1 MIAGF
6 CDIKKDDIVK
16 CGGKGASLIR
26 LTEAGLPVPPGY
38 ILTEGSDASEVRA
51 ITGSLKGT
59 YAVRS
64 SALNEDGS
72 EASFAGAYETL
83 TDVKPEDIEQAVRY
97 VQDSASSRR
106 VEEYARS
113 RDVEKEGIA
122 VVIQEFVKPEFA
134 GVVFTSDVI
143 TGSAARMTGN
153 YVKGEGELLVSGNAD
168 AKEFFFDAMK
178 YSYEGDEEFSPY
190 AKKLF
195 RYCAKIRDLWGMPM
209 DIEWAVSGGKVYIL
223 QARPITTLR
232 GGDEKT
238 YCLNGSLRGEL
249 LLTKTNV
256 GEIFMRPV
264 SPLTYSIMGK
274 VSNALGMPYFI
285 DNIMGQAYL
294 NVSVT
299 CSAFMALG
307 MSRKRASSAIKDIAG
322 TLPEGTEIPVFPMSG
337 RKMWGTLLHLLRPK
351 KKKKDMGLSA
361 VPKIRQMIASTD
373 TAEGLYDLWNDVGI
387 PFINTSLGEVVKG
400 ANLLPL
406 FATRSSIEKV
416 CGEELATRLLAGSLG
431 VIDSM
436 KPMLL
441 LEDLAEGKIT
451 SEEYV
456 NQCGHRHVNEMELML
471 PYPYED
477 PSFPQNAL
485 ERHRESG
492 INVHEMKK
500 AQEQESQ
507 KARDEFAQ
515 SYPGKVRWLDKK
527 ISKFNKAN
535 AAREHVRSEGVRIF
549 CVLREY
555 YLKCG
560 SVLGIGEDVFMLTF
574 DEVLECLQGDREAL
588 GLIAARRS
596 SYEKYLTYP
605 SFPNVI
611 IGRFDPD
618 EWMNDPDR
626 RSDIFIAGDDGSAG
640 SSDDVKGFAGAAGR
654 VTAKVRVISDIND
667 AEQLEKGEVLV
678 TTATNIGW
686 TTIFPRAA
694 AIITD
699 IGAPLSHAAIVAREF
714 GIPAVVGCGNAT
726 TVLKTGDVVTVDG
739 SKGIVMVVEKA

>member
-178 YSYEGDEEFSPY
+178 YSYEGEEEFSPY

-285 DNIMGQAYL
+285 DNMMGQAYL
-294 NVSVT
+294 NVSVPPRDPDPRCRT
-299 CSAFMALG
+299 RPPRGSADG
-307 MSRKRASSAIKDIAG
+307 
-322 TLPEGTEIPVFPMSG
+322 SG
-337 RKMWGTLLHLLRPK
+337 RYAAGNHDPVLRP
-351 KKKKDMGLSA
+351 
-361 VPKIRQMIASTD
+361 R
-373 TAEGLYDLWNDVGI
+373 W
-387 PFINTSLGEVVKG
+387 
-400 ANLLPL
+400 PL
-406 FATRSSIEKV
+406 R
-416 CGEELATRLLAGSLG
+416 
-431 VIDSM
+431 
-436 KPMLL
+436 
-441 LEDLAEGKIT
+441 
-451 SEEYV
+451 
-456 NQCGHRHVNEMELML
+456 
-471 PYPYED
+471 
-477 PSFPQNAL
+477 
-485 ERHRESG
+485 
-492 INVHEMKK
+492 
-500 AQEQESQ
+500 
-507 KARDEFAQ
+507 
-515 SYPGKVRWLDKK
+515 
-527 ISKFNKAN
+527 
-535 AAREHVRSEGVRIF
+535 
-549 CVLREY
+549 
-555 YLKCG
+555 
-560 SVLGIGEDVFMLTF
+560 
-574 DEVLECLQGDREAL
+574 
-588 GLIAARRS
+588 
-596 SYEKYLTYP
+596 
-605 SFPNVI
+605 
-611 IGRFDPD
+611 
-618 EWMNDPDR
+618 
-626 RSDIFIAGDDGSAG
+626 
-640 SSDDVKGFAGAAGR
+640 
-654 VTAKVRVISDIND
+654 
-667 AEQLEKGEVLV
+667 
-678 TTATNIGW
+678 
-686 TTIFPRAA
+686 
-694 AIITD
+694 
-699 IGAPLSHAAIVAREF
+699 
-714 GIPAVVGCGNAT
+714 
-726 TVLKTGDVVTVDG
+726 
-739 SKGIVMVVEKA
+739 